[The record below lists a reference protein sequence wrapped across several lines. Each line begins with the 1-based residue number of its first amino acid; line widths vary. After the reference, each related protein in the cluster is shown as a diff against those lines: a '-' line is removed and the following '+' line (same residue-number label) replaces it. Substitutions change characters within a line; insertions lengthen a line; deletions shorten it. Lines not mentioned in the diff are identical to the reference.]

1 MSSKRLLDLLIL
13 AAATKQILGQHI
25 GLRSSQLSLYSQT
38 SSLTRPLRAR
48 RVARNAARVQPGQRP
63 EEGKRDNVAEAE
75 TKPDVPRTAVEE
87 EEEEQVGVLDD
98 GKDNDK
104 DLDVQALASNQD
116 IPRGNPSIAVPE
128 EPPSA
133 STAEVLLPAS
143 VDIQSLTPDEA
154 STISTTPSPTRTE
167 LNIRQE
173 NNAPPA
179 PTITPAELDL
189 TIQSLTTDTPTT
201 ESSQLAQ
208 QLATSPSG
216 HTMTASRVPSSR
228 FSRMMHYT
236 GLGLGMTFGALT
248 EGVKRATVG
257 SSSSAGGPQTSLML
271 NEANVE
277 RLVKKLSRMRGAALK
292 LGQMLSFQDSKL
304 LPPPLHQILSRV
316 QDSADYMPPSQLHP
330 ILTRTLGPNWE
341 SLFQTFNLTPLAAA
355 SIGQVHLATL
365 SPHLI
370 PTTDP
375 RSPSH
380 PNHTPGPYPVAVKI
394 QYPGI
399 KTSISSD
406 LTNLS
411 LLLTASRLLPKGL
424 YLDKTIS
431 NARTEL
437 AWECDYTR
445 ELSGINKFRA
455 LLPPSHNNPFTIPH
469 AIPEASGED
478 ILTMEFMPG
487 KSITRINDLTQSERD
502 FLGTEILRLS
512 LMEIARFRCMQTD
525 PNFSN
530 FLFDRDSGKI
540 QLLDFGAWREY
551 PEDFVDT
558 YLSLLRAARRRDA
571 QSCKDLSIKLGYL
584 TGLESRT
591 MTDAHIESIF
601 ILAEPFRGA
610 GAGSGGV
617 TERYD
622 FSTQTVTERV
632 KSLIPVMLRER
643 LTPPPEE
650 TYSLHRKMSGAFL
663 VCARLQSRVDCEGV
677 FAEVVG
683 F

>member
-25 GLRSSQLSLYSQT
+25 GLRSSQLSLYCQT
-38 SSLTRPLRAR
+38 SSLTRPLRAH
-48 RVARNAARVQPGQRP
+48 RVARNAVRVQPGQQP
-63 EEGKRDNVAEAE
+63 EERVRNKEAEAEAE
-75 TKPDVPRTAVEE
+75 TDIPRTAVEE
-87 EEEEQVGVLDD
+87 KVEEEGVLDD
-98 GKDNDK
+98 MKNKDK
-104 DLDVQALASNQD
+104 DLGVQALASNQD

-128 EPPSA
+128 EPPSS
-133 STAEVLLPAS
+133 STAEAS
-143 VDIQSLTPDEA
+143 IPPSIYIQSLPPDEA

-167 LNIRQE
+167 LNAREE

-257 SSSSAGGPQTSLML
+257 STGGPQTSLML

-365 SPHLI
+365 SQNLI

-445 ELSGINKFRA
+445 ELSGINKFRT
-455 LLPPSHNNPFTIPH
+455 LLPPSRNNPFTIPH

-558 YLSLLRAARRRDA
+558 YLALLRAARRRDA

-584 TGLESRT
+584 TGLESKA

-610 GAGSGGV
+610 GAGTSSGGV